1 MENESVY
8 STVRSEIS
16 NFQETVRCE
25 PSFRLFKNFL
35 FTHKLVKRHEG
46 DCLQV
51 EEFDDVIFEE
61 SKEFAIKN
69 NTRTQI
75 DLDNNEEKYSV
86 TNENNLDLE
95 NGMKI
100 ENLKLEISRT
110 PLMVEESK
118 ESEKKY
124 KITSDEKSVIQFPKH
139 LCKHNFYIIYKNI

>member
-8 STVRSEIS
+8 STVRSQIS
-16 NFQETVRCE
+16 SLQDTVRCE

-51 EEFDDVIFEE
+51 EEFDEVIFEE
-61 SKEFAIKN
+61 SKEFTVKN
-69 NTRTQI
+69 YFKPMVEI
-75 DLDNNEEKYSV
+75 DNNEEKYSV
-86 TNENNLDLE
+86 TCENNLEIE

-100 ENLKLEISRT
+100 ENLKFEVSRR
-110 PLMVEESK
+110 VEESK

-124 KITSDEKSVIQFPKH
+124 KITSNEKSIIQLP
-139 LCKHNFYIIYKNI
+139 KNICNQYDFFNF

>member
-8 STVRSEIS
+8 STVRSQIS
-16 NFQETVRCE
+16 SLQDTVRCE

-51 EEFDDVIFEE
+51 EEFDEVIFEE
-61 SKEFAIKN
+61 SKEFTVKN
-69 NTRTQI
+69 NFKHMVEI
-75 DLDNNEEKYSV
+75 DNNEEKYSV
-86 TNENNLDLE
+86 TRENNLEIE

-100 ENLKLEISRT
+100 ENLKFELSRR
-110 PLMVEESK
+110 VEESK

-124 KITSDEKSVIQFPKH
+124 KITSNEKSIIQLP
-139 LCKHNFYIIYKNI
+139 KNICNKYDFFNF